1 MPDNTPHT
9 PRTGTGWIS
18 RPNPTLYSPKNI
30 QRYSDLI
37 VDKAHRW
44 AWKLDNDQLQ
54 DLYLRYVSDQHLE
67 IGPAD
72 LHFLDRTPA
81 PAMAHQWHVGV
92 LDINS
97 APLTA
102 AREKLTGRAEVK
114 TYEHDILTLPWPTEK
129 YRFRSLAI
137 GNVFH
142 CLPGAGFAAKTA
154 AIQGMADA
162 LSDDGVAWGYTLTGV
177 QDPMTRANPLA
188 RALMWRYN
196 KADNIFSNRGDRYVD
211 LERELKMYFTTV
223 EIRTMGSGVVFVLRE
238 PIR

>member
-1 MPDNTPHT
+1 MPDNTPRT

-18 RPNPTLYSPKNI
+18 RPNPILYSPKNI
-30 QRYSDLI
+30 QRYGNLI

-44 AWKLDNDQLQ
+44 AWKLDNDQLR
-54 DLYLRYVSDQHLE
+54 DLYLRYVSDRHLE

-81 PAMAHQWHVGV
+81 PEMAHQWHVGV

-102 AREKLTGRAEVK
+102 AREKLTGRAQVR

-162 LSDDGVAWGYTLTGV
+162 LSDDGVAWGHTLTSA
-177 QDPMTRANPLA
+177 QDPVTRTNPLA

-211 LERELKMYFTTV
+211 LERELKMYFAAV
-223 EIRTMGSGVVFVLRE
+223 EIRAMGSGVVFVLRE